1 MGIKREAGVSV
12 YPDPVT
18 MKLYRLFQVP
28 RALSF
33 ESAATRNGV
42 ARDYVFVPLE
52 QAPLCSPKTVR
63 EQHMLIR
70 EQSSENRPVSL
81 GIVGLCSDDTA

>member
-1 MGIKREAGVSV
+1 MGIKREASVSV

-33 ESAATRNGV
+33 EIASTWNGM

-52 QAPLCSPKTVR
+52 
-63 EQHMLIR
+63 
-70 EQSSENRPVSL
+70 
-81 GIVGLCSDDTA
+81 